1 MIAES
6 CGQRTFG
13 IKLKANHNN
22 PPQMWADAPVVVKER
37 SELN

>member
-1 MIAES
+1 MRRC

-13 IKLKANHNN
+13 IKLKANHNKYN
-22 PPQMWADAPVVVKER
+22 AAQKAKVVVVKER